1 MRGERRKDVG
11 KAKFIELQWNVL
23 AKALLLSSF
32 NVSCFV
38 LFCFSLCQ
46 NILQQ
51 DQVSFHRKTHA
62 SALSASLRNRNL
74 CDFCNACA
82 VSGGLPRKLAYVLD
96 LPWYL
101 QLAYSSVLACKP
113 LTLLHNVERSDEW
126 TLLCLICTDV
136 RTGARSGSNCLWKP
150 FSVFGVTCWAVPTAR
165 GQFGYV
171 RMLIRFYA
179 LACIL

>member
-1 MRGERRKDVG
+1 MKCFSKGVASFLFKC
-11 KAKFIELQWNVL
+11 
-23 AKALLLSSF
+23 LLF
-32 NVSCFV
+32 FV

-51 DQVSFHRKTHA
+51 EQVSFHRKTHA

-82 VSGGLPRKLAYVLD
+82 VGWPTKKTSLRTWSALISPTGILIC
-96 LPWYL
+96 
-101 QLAYSSVLACKP
+101 SHLACKP
-113 LTLLHNVERSDEW
+113 LTLLHNEERSDEW

-150 FSVFGVTCWAVPTAR
+150 FSVFGVTCWAVPTAQ

-171 RMLIRFYA
+171 RMLIRLYA